1 MPRIQVGDSG
11 TATAT
16 WSSSHPAIR
25 LGYTY
30 DPTNTF
36 RGYNEDLFARNI
48 TRHIGDNI
56 RTEAGDLFDLMLK
69 EHRLHRGKV
78 DSFKE
83 LAYNIAYSAFFAL
96 YRMGEG
102 KVRVDEDTVGMI
114 VFKSLRKG
122 GLKWESLFAV
132 NKPDDNIYTLTEE
145 LLRVFKVSL
154 SPVRIHC
161 MYEQI
166 RKGMEY
172 AVAHSSN
179 TLSHTAQEYIIR
191 GCDKDGNLI
200 WYNFDELSEDVA
212 LQVKVGLTAYLRLLG
227 RVYSIWYDEDSY
239 QKMASIAKNGTPTEL
254 LEFVIRHR
262 VTTFDVIDY
271 IHSDKDLANIICN
284 AVGRIEAWRCEGLSP
299 VDILG
304 GEPTVEPLTV
314 DTLFG
319 IDNNCVAKDLEST
332 ILGKYGKDSYEYHM
346 RGVFSKILATSG
358 GYTFTIHTSEGDVV
372 VENPVFVLSF
382 VSGVNKVLYINDKL
396 PDNYYNK
403 FSEEYKSDACIIIRG
418 RFGILG

>member
-96 YRMGEG
+96 YGMGEE

-166 RKGMEY
+166 RKGME
-172 AVAHSSN
+172 
-179 TLSHTAQEYIIR
+179 
-191 GCDKDGNLI
+191 
-200 WYNFDELSEDVA
+200 
-212 LQVKVGLTAYLRLLG
+212 
-227 RVYSIWYDEDSY
+227 
-239 QKMASIAKNGTPTEL
+239 
-254 LEFVIRHR
+254 
-262 VTTFDVIDY
+262 
-271 IHSDKDLANIICN
+271 
-284 AVGRIEAWRCEGLSP
+284 
-299 VDILG
+299 
-304 GEPTVEPLTV
+304 
-314 DTLFG
+314 
-319 IDNNCVAKDLEST
+319 
-332 ILGKYGKDSYEYHM
+332 
-346 RGVFSKILATSG
+346 
-358 GYTFTIHTSEGDVV
+358 
-372 VENPVFVLSF
+372 
-382 VSGVNKVLYINDKL
+382 
-396 PDNYYNK
+396 
-403 FSEEYKSDACIIIRG
+403 
-418 RFGILG
+418 